1 MAVYEGAR
9 PQSQLFPG
17 RVRRRGTPPP
27 PARRR
32 VRGAIRARR
41 GSNRL
46 SFVLGGI
53 VVVFALAFFS
63 LAQSVRVSA
72 TGYDI
77 NVMLS
82 ERDALLQRKQELLS
96 DLNRLGREPA
106 IRKQSIDA
114 GLGQLTEP
122 LVLGAPTT
130 TTTR

>member
-17 RVRRRGTPPP
+17 RVRRRGELPPS
-27 PARRR
+27 RRR

-41 GSNRL
+41 RSNRL

-77 NVMLS
+77 NVMLA
-82 ERDALLQRKQELLS
+82 ERDALLQRRQELLS

-122 LVLGAPTT
+122 LVLTN
-130 TTTR
+130 R

>member
-9 PQSQLFPG
+9 PQSPFFPG
-17 RVRRRGTPPP
+17 RVRRREI
-27 PARRR
+27 PAAPSRRR

-46 SFVLGGI
+46 SFLLGGI
-53 VVVFALAFFS
+53 VIAFVLAFFS

-77 NVMLS
+77 NRLLTEREML
-82 ERDALLQRKQELLS
+82 LNHKQDLLS

-106 IRKQSIDA
+106 IRKRSIDA
-114 GLGQLTEP
+114 GLGQLGAP
-122 LVLGAPTT
+122 LVLTG
-130 TTTR
+130 R